1 MSSPVAH
8 DVTGPAEIFGLDGRI
23 AIITGASSGLGDRF
37 ARVLSA
43 AGAQVVG
50 AAHRAD
56 RLERHAA
63 VVDVNLNTI
72 FILNQITN
80 QTMLERGSSSII
92 NIASMYGLV
101 ASAPVM
107 QASYC
112 ASKGAV
118 VHLTQELGAQ

>member
-50 AAHRAD
+50 AARRAD
-56 RLERHAA
+56 RLERLAA
-63 VVDVNLNTI
+63 EVDGLATCPCDVSVDED
-72 FILNQITN
+72 
-80 QTMLERGSSSII
+80 LER
-92 NIASMYGLV
+92 
-101 ASAPVM
+101 
-107 QASYC
+107 
-112 ASKGAV
+112 
-118 VHLTQELGAQ
+118 LGAFTLERLWRFRVGGCNAGTGRGMP